1 MTSRSPAR
9 MTQLALN
16 LARSNPEFALR
27 VTERLQGDA
36 RRSFMEAMA
45 QPVKPVLSTRPGLKK
60 CAAKPAGE
68 SQPMQPMSLEL
79 FRFARSVSRVAG

>member
-1 MTSRSPAR
+1 MTSRPPAR
-9 MTQLALN
+9 MTQLALK
-16 LARSNPEFALR
+16 LARTNPEFALR

-36 RRSFMEAMA
+36 RCSFMEAMA

-60 CAAKPAGE
+60 CAPQAVGK
-68 SQPMQPMSLEL
+68 SQAMQPMSLEL